1 MAPNEYKM
9 DTVKH
14 HARSLLELKV
24 LFVINEYGCN
34 PSKGGLHC
42 SNDTEGV
49 GGPDFNEFIDKVVD
63 TSRDVLYNLV
73 DDLKIMWRTRSNFIN
88 LGYRVMSSPN
98 HGKQ

>member
-73 DDLKIMWRTRSNFIN
+73 EDLKEQGPDQNTSQQLNTFAGVW
-88 LGYRVMSSPN
+88 L
-98 HGKQ
+98 